1 MFDMC
6 MQDKHQST
14 QTKKTLEAE
23 QLEAESR
30 NLPIKIPIWLYKG
43 ILPTCKLLFV
53 RGRRRGAWMQLEGQK
68 SADMRYVCLKVQK
81 KNLKTPLN
89 YLSGFAE
96 TANATD

>member
-6 MQDKHQST
+6 MQDKHQIYYL
-14 QTKKTLEAE
+14 KKTLLAE
-23 QLEAESR
+23 QFEAKSR
-30 NLPIKIPIWLYKG
+30 NLAIKIPNFWKG

-81 KNLKTPLN
+81 KKKASLN